1 MSKSKGVALLA
12 GLPLMVISLS
22 GYADGSG
29 KWTNA
34 EETYNK
40 ICAYCHE
47 VGVGPLLKGRQF
59 PAAVIEY
66 IARNGNR
73 AMPSFTASFIDDA
86 SLKALAEYIEKS
98 PAPPDAPSASHDSES
113 SETQVAHYEM
123 HEHEFLSA
131 HHQEQRKE

>member
-1 MSKSKGVALLA
+1 MSKSKALTIFA
-12 GLPLMVISLS
+12 GLPLIVVSLS
-22 GYADGSG
+22 GHADSAG
-29 KWTNA
+29 KWTSP

-47 VGVGPLLKGRQF
+47 VGVGPVLKGRQF

-66 IARNGNR
+66 MARNGNR

-98 PAPPDAPSASHDSES
+98 PAPPGPPSAAHDSES
-113 SETQVAHYEM
+113 SETQIAYYDFQQDALLTAHRQ
-123 HEHEFLSA
+123 EHS
-131 HHQEQRKE
+131 KE

>member
-1 MSKSKGVALLA
+1 MSKSTGVALLA

-29 KWTNA
+29 KWINA

-40 ICAYCHE
+40 ICAYCHD
-47 VGVGPLLKGRQF
+47 VGVSPELKGRQF

-66 IARNGNR
+66 IVRNGNR
-73 AMPSFTASFIDDA
+73 AMPAFPASFIDDA

-98 PAPPDAPSASHDSES
+98 PPSLDTPSASHDSES
-113 SETQVAHYEM
+113 SETQVAHYDA

-131 HHQEQRKE
+131 HHQEQWKE